1 MNEAQRKALTDLSAA
16 VKLVGECDKN
26 HDITQPD
33 TWREALAWLA
43 CASKAMAREIEAA
56 SANDDNLRALAVEI
70 HGSAHIGIPANAK
83 VSRVPGGT
91 WVDAC
96 VFIPE

>member
-1 MNEAQRKALTDLSAA
+1 MNQAQSKAVEDLNAA
-16 VKLVGECDKN
+16 LNLVNECAKN
-26 HDITQPD
+26 SHITRPD

-43 CASKAMAREIEAA
+43 SAAKTAVREVEIEVH
-56 SANDDNLRALAVEI
+56 DDNLRALAVEI